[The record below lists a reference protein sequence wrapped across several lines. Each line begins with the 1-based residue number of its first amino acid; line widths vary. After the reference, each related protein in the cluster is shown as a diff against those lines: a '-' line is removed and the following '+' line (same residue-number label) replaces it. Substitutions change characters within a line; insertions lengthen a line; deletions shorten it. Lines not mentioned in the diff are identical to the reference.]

1 MAADRATCAAPD
13 NEIAGHAFCGIIH
26 RLNGDTTNMRIALIT
41 TLAAA
46 TALAACNAH
55 RSGDEDAGPA
65 VSRNY
70 QVGNFEKIE
79 VAGPY
84 EVQVRTGANP
94 SVSANG
100 PQKLLEKTT
109 VEVRDGKLVIRP
121 EHQRKWFNFGG
132 WSTHGKATMMITVPQ
147 LTGAAVKGSGDIR
160 IDKIKA
166 EDFKGAVAGSG
177 DLDVGTIDVQDL
189 EVDITGSGSVRGA
202 GKAVSAK
209 YAIAGSGDVEAAQLQ
224 TQDIKVSIAGSG
236 SVRAHATGTADVD
249 IMGAGDVDI
258 SGGAKC
264 KINKAGSGDVRC
276 S

>member
-1 MAADRATCAAPD
+1 M
-13 NEIAGHAFCGIIH
+13 
-26 RLNGDTTNMRIALIT
+26 RLALIT
-41 TLAAA
+41 TLAAS
-46 TALAACNAH
+46 TALAACNVH
-55 RSGDEDAGPA
+55 RSGDDDAGPA

-109 VEVRDGKLVIRP
+109 VEVKDGKLVIRP
-121 EHQRKWFNFGG
+121 EHKRSWFNFGG
-132 WSTHGKATMMITVPQ
+132 WSTHGKATMMVTVPQ
-147 LTGAAVKGSGDIR
+147 LTGATIAGSGGIR
-160 IDKIKA
+160 IDKVKA
-166 EDFKGAVAGSG
+166 DDFKGVVAGSG
-177 DLDVGTIDVQDL
+177 DLDVGTVDVQDL
-189 EVDITGSGSVRGA
+189 KVDIAGSGSIKGA

-209 YAIAGSGDVEAAQLQ
+209 YDIAGSGDVETAQLQ
-224 TQDIKVSIAGSG
+224 TENIKVSIAGSG
-236 SVRAHATGTADVD
+236 SVRAHATGTADVN

-264 KINKAGSGDVRC
+264 KISKAGAGDVRC

>member
-1 MAADRATCAAPD
+1 MRLSVIFTLSASVAL
-13 NEIAGHAFCGIIH
+13 CG
-26 RLNGDTTNMRIALIT
+26 
-41 TLAAA
+41 
-46 TALAACNAH
+46 CNVH
-55 RSGDEDAGPA
+55 RSDSEDAGPI

-84 EVQVRTGANP
+84 EVQIRTGANP

-100 PQKLLEKTT
+100 SQKLLEKTV
-109 VEVRDGKLVIRP
+109 VEVKDGELSIHP
-121 EHQRKWFNFGG
+121 QRKRSWFNFGG
-132 WSTHGKATMMITVPQ
+132 WSTHGKATLMVTVPQ
-147 LTGAAVKGSGDIR
+147 LTGATIAGSGGIR
-160 IDKIKA
+160 IDKVKA
-166 EDFKGAVAGSG
+166 EDFKGTVAGSG
-177 DLDVGTIDVQDL
+177 DLDVGVLDVQDL
-189 EVDITGSGSVRGA
+189 KVDIAGSGSIKGT

-209 YAIAGSGDVEAAQLQ
+209 YDIAGSGDVEAAQLQ

-264 KINKAGSGDVRC
+264 KINKAGAGDVRC